1 MRKTFRTTKQHMSI
15 QSDVESDRSTEN
27 AWELSVGPDI
37 CKNVQAGLDHEW
49 FVTNGLGGYAAGSVV
64 GGTTRSYHGLLV
76 AAIRPPV
83 ERDVL
88 VTKLDETVELAGG
101 NVLKLGV
108 NEYRDGTIDPQGYN
122 YLETFSLEADVPCF
136 RYRLD
141 ENSILEKRVW
151 MEHGQN
157 TTYVQYSLS
166 AVSAYVANVGPL
178 TLTLTPFCVYRSHH
192 ATTHGDSNWHFL
204 VENQGNRC
212 RIRAYEEA
220 PACVLVLEPSAQ
232 FTSTGNWF
240 WGVKHRRD
248 TERGLPDVDDVYQ
261 PGTFSIQMMPGE
273 RVTIVISAEAELS
286 SVFGSAQHE
295 AAVNDAWTQH
305 QQRVQQLL
313 AKVNHTKYPLPQ
325 RDPVLAR
332 LALAADQF
340 IVARP
345 ANTQDNQSDNE
356 QEQHSSDLKTII
368 AGYPWFADWGRDSM
382 ISLPGLLLST
392 GRYDEARGLLK
403 AFASYTHGGLIPNRF
418 PDSGEAPE
426 YNTIDATLW
435 MFHAID
441 RYLKATEDWSLLNE
455 LFLTLSSIIDWHVE
469 GTIYGIGVDPVDGLL
484 RGGTTG
490 VQLTWMDAKVGDWVV
505 TPRHG
510 KPVEVNALWYYAL
523 TCMETWAARYSLDAS
538 KFGQLRSKVHE
549 NFTRRFW
556 NEEGGY
562 LYDVVDVEGVAGQN
576 DPSLR
581 PNQLFVASLTPS
593 LLTENQMRSILQ
605 KVTEPLLTPL
615 GLRSLS
621 PDDPSYCKHYNG
633 NQQQRDGAYHRGTVW
648 QWLIGPYVDVHLSI
662 YKDRAA
668 IRDVLQPLVQHLWDA
683 CLGTISEIAE
693 PEPPFTPVG
702 CYAQAWSVAEVLR
715 CWLLV

>member
-1 MRKTFRTTKQHMSI
+1 MRKTYRTTKQHMSI
-15 QSDVESDRSTEN
+15 QPEVEADRSTEN
-27 AWELSVGPDI
+27 AWELSVGPDM
-37 CKNVQAGLDHEW
+37 CRNVQAGLDREW
-49 FVTNGLGGYAAGSVV
+49 IVTNGLGGYASGSVV
-64 GGTTRSYHGLLV
+64 GATTRSYHGLLV
-76 AAIRPPV
+76 AALIPPV

-88 VTKLDETVELAGG
+88 VTKIDETIELPDKS
-101 NVLKLGV
+101 VLKLGV

-122 YLETFSLEADVPCF
+122 YLDTLSLEADVPCF
-136 RYRLD
+136 RYQLN
-141 ENSILEKRVW
+141 ENITLEKRVW
-151 MEHGQN
+151 MEYGQN
-157 TTYVQYSLS
+157 TTYVRYALS
-166 AVSAYVANVGPL
+166 AASPHAVNDGPL
-178 TLTLTPFCVYRSHH
+178 TLTFTPFCVYRSHH
-192 ATTHGDSNWHFL
+192 ATTHGDANWHFL

-212 RIRAYEEA
+212 RIRAYDEA
-220 PACVLVLEPSAQ
+220 PAYVLVLGPSAQ

-248 TERGLPDVDDVYQ
+248 TERGLPDVEDVYQ
-261 PGTFSIQMMPGE
+261 PGTFRIPMMPGE
-273 RVTIVISAEAELS
+273 RVTIVLSAEPQLQAE
-286 SVFGSAQHE
+286 FGSAQHE
-295 AAVNDAWTQH
+295 AAVEQAWTRH
-305 QQRVQQLL
+305 QQRVQQIL
-313 AKVNHTKYPLPQ
+313 AKANHTKFPLPQ

-345 ANTQDNQSDNE
+345 ANTRDSQSDSG

-392 GRYDEARGLLK
+392 GRYNEARGLLK

-441 RYLKATEDWSLLNE
+441 RYLTATGDWSLLNE
-455 LFLTLSSIIDWHVE
+455 LFLTLSSIIDRHIE
-469 GTIYGIGVDPVDGLL
+469 GTIYGIGVDPADGLL
-484 RGGTTG
+484 RGGTPG

-523 TCMETWAARYSLDAS
+523 TCMESWAGRFSLDAS
-538 KFGQLRSKVHE
+538 KFSQLRSKVREH
-549 NFTRRFW
+549 FIWCFW
-556 NEEGGY
+556 YEAGGY
-562 LYDVVDVEGVAGQN
+562 LYYVVDVEGIAGQH
-576 DPSLR
+576 DASLR
-581 PNQLFVASLTPS
+581 PNQLFAASLTPS
-593 LLTENQMRSILQ
+593 LLTGEQMRSMLQ
-605 KVTEPLLTPL
+605 KVTETLLTPL

-621 PDDPSYCKHYNG
+621 PDDPSYCKHFDG

-648 QWLIGPYVDVHLSI
+648 QWLIGPYVDVHLSV
-662 YKDRAA
+662 YNDRAA
-668 IRDVLQPLVQHLWDA
+668 IRTLLQPLVQHLWDA

-693 PEPPFTPVG
+693 PEPPFTQVG

>member
-1 MRKTFRTTKQHMSI
+1 MSI
-15 QSDVESDRSTEN
+15 QPEVETNRSTAN
-27 AWELSVGPDI
+27 AWDLSVGPDI
-37 CKNVQAGLDHEW
+37 CRNVQAGLDREW
-49 FVTNGLGGYAAGSVV
+49 IVTNGLGGYASGSVA
-64 GGTTRSYHGLLV
+64 GATTRSYHGLLV
-76 AAIRPPV
+76 AALIPPV

-88 VTKLDETVELAGG
+88 VTKIDETVELPDKS
-101 NVLKLGV
+101 VLKLGV
-108 NEYRDGTIDPQGYN
+108 NEYQDGTIDPQGYN
-122 YLETFSLEADVPCF
+122 YLDTFSLEADIPCF
-136 RYRLD
+136 RYQLN
-141 ENSILEKRVW
+141 ENITLEKRVW
-151 MEHGQN
+151 MEYGQN
-157 TTYVQYSLS
+157 TTYVHYALS
-166 AVSAYVANVGPL
+166 AAPAHVANDGPF
-178 TLTLTPFCVYRSHH
+178 TLTFTPFCVYRSHH
-192 ATTHGDSNWHFL
+192 ATTHGDANWHFL

-220 PACVLVLEPSAQ
+220 PAYVLVLGPSAQ

-248 TERGLPDVDDVYQ
+248 TERGLPDVEDVYQ
-261 PGTFSIQMMPGE
+261 PGTFRIQMMPGE
-273 RVTIVISAEAELS
+273 RVTIVISAEPQLQAE
-286 SVFGSAQHE
+286 FGSAQHE
-295 AAVNDAWTQH
+295 AAVEQAWTRH
-305 QQRVQQLL
+305 QQRVQQIL
-313 AKVNHTKYPLPQ
+313 AMANPTKFPLPQ

-345 ANTQDNQSDNE
+345 ANTQDSQADSG
-356 QEQHSSDLKTII
+356 QGQHSTDLMTII

-392 GRYDEARGLLK
+392 GRYTEARGLLK

-435 MFHAID
+435 MFHAVD

-469 GTIYGIGVDPVDGLL
+469 GTIYGIGVDAADGLL
-484 RGGTTG
+484 RGGTAG

-523 TCMETWAARYSLDAS
+523 SCMETWAARYSLDAS
-538 KFGQLRSKVHE
+538 KFSQLRIKVHE

-576 DPSLR
+576 DASLR
-581 PNQLFVASLTPS
+581 PNQLFAASLTPS

-633 NQQQRDGAYHRGTVW
+633 NQQQRDGAYHRGTIW

-668 IRDVLQPLVQHLWDA
+668 IRTLLQPLVQHLWDA

-693 PEPPFTPVG
+693 PEPPFTQVG

-715 CWLLV
+715 CWQLV

>member
-1 MRKTFRTTKQHMSI
+1 MRKTYRTTKQHMTI
-15 QSDVESDRSTEN
+15 QHEVEIDRSTEN

-37 CKNVQAGLDHEW
+37 CRNVQAGLDREW
-49 FVTNGLGGYAAGSVV
+49 IVTNGLGGYASGSVV
-64 GGTTRSYHGLLV
+64 GATTRSYHGLLV
-76 AAIRPPV
+76 AALIPPV

-88 VTKLDETVELAGG
+88 VTKIDETIELPDKS
-101 NVLKLGV
+101 VLKLGV
-108 NEYRDGTIDPQGYN
+108 NEYRDGTIDPQGFK
-122 YLETFSLEADVPCF
+122 YLDTFSLEADVPCF

-141 ENSILEKRVW
+141 ENLTLEKRVW
-151 MEHGQN
+151 MEYGQN
-157 TTYVQYSLS
+157 TSYVQYALS
-166 AVSAYVANVGPL
+166 AASAHVANVGPL

-212 RIRAYEEA
+212 RFRAYEEA

-261 PGTFSIQMMPGE
+261 PGTFSLQMMPGE
-273 RVTIVISAEAELS
+273 HVTMVISAEPQLQAE
-286 SVFGSAQHE
+286 FGSAQHE
-295 AAVNDAWTQH
+295 AAVDEAWTRH
-305 QQRVQQLL
+305 QQRIQQLL
-313 AKVNHTKYPLPQ
+313 AKVNQTKFPLPQ

-332 LALAADQF
+332 LTLAADQF

-345 ANTQDNQSDNE
+345 ANTQDNQPDNE

-392 GRYDEARGLLK
+392 ARYNEARGLLK

-469 GTIYGIGVDPVDGLL
+469 GTIYGIGVDPADGLL

-523 TCMETWAARYSLDAS
+523 TCMETWAARLSTDATQYS
-538 KFGQLRSKVHE
+538 QLRSKVREH
-549 NFTRRFW
+549 FTRRFW

-562 LYDVVDVEGVAGQN
+562 LFDVVDVEGVAGQN
-576 DPSLR
+576 DASLR
-581 PNQLFVASLTPS
+581 PNQLFAASLTRN
-593 LLTENQMRSILQ
+593 LLSDAQTRSMLQ
-605 KVTEPLLTPL
+605 RVTDELLTPQ
-615 GLRSLS
+615 GLRTLS
-621 PDDPSYCKHYNG
+621 PKDPAYRSSFNG
-633 NQQQRDGAYHRGTVW
+633 DRVQRDSAYHQGTVW
-648 QWLIGPYVDVHLSI
+648 PWLIGSYIDVHLRVHN
-662 YKDRAA
+662 DRSA
-668 IRDVLQPLVQHLWDA
+668 VGPLLQPLVQHLWNA
-683 CLGTISEIAE
+683 CLGTIS
-693 PEPPFTPVG
+693 
-702 CYAQAWSVAEVLR
+702 
-715 CWLLV
+715 

>member
-1 MRKTFRTTKQHMSI
+1 MAI
-15 QSDVESDRSTEN
+15 QPEVKAGRSTDN

-37 CKNVQAGLDHEW
+37 CRNVQAGLDREW
-49 FVTNGLGGYAAGSVV
+49 IVTNGLGGYASGSVA
-64 GGTTRSYHGLLV
+64 GATTRSYHGLLV
-76 AAIRPPV
+76 AAIIPPV

-88 VTKLDETVELAGG
+88 VTKIDETIELPVKS
-101 NVLKLGV
+101 VLKLGV

-122 YLETFSLEADVPCF
+122 YLDTFSLEADVPCF
-136 RYRLD
+136 RYQLS
-141 ENSILEKRVW
+141 EGLTLEKRVW
-151 MEHGQN
+151 MEYGQN
-157 TTYVQYSLS
+157 TTYVQYALTASP
-166 AVSAYVANVGPL
+166 AQVTNGEPL
-178 TLTLTPFCVYRSHH
+178 TLTLTPYCVYRSHH
-192 ATTHGDSNWHFL
+192 ATTHGDPNWHFL

-220 PACVLVLEPSAQ
+220 PTCAIVLGPPAQ
-232 FTSTGNWF
+232 FTPTGNWF

-261 PGTFSIQMMPGE
+261 PGTFSMHIAPGE
-273 RVTIVISAEAELS
+273 HVTVVLSTEVELPS
-286 SVFGSAQHE
+286 EFGSAQHE
-295 AAVNDAWTQH
+295 AAVEKAWTRH
-305 QQRVQQLL
+305 QQRIQQLL
-313 AKVNHTKYPLPQ
+313 AKVNHTKFPLPQ
-325 RDPVLAR
+325 RDPTLAR
-332 LALAADQF
+332 LTLAADQF

-345 ANTQDNQSDNE
+345 ANTQENQPGNE
-356 QEQHSSDLKTII
+356 QGERSAELKTII

-469 GTIYGIGVDPVDGLL
+469 GTIYGIGVDPADGLL
-484 RGGTTG
+484 RGGTAG

-523 TCMETWAARYSLDAS
+523 SCMETWAAHYALDAS
-538 KFGQLRSKVHE
+538 RFSQLRSKVRE

-576 DPSLR
+576 DASLR
-581 PNQLFVASLTPS
+581 PNQLFAASLTPT

-621 PDDPSYCKHYNG
+621 PDDPSYCTHYNG

-668 IRDVLQPLVQHLWDA
+668 ARTLLQPLVQHLWDT

-715 CWLLV
+715 CWQLV